1 MNEQFR
7 FNSVLLN
14 AELHSASTF
23 IYDACLD
30 ILALEKN
37 IQDMDA
43 KLINIF
49 YKISIGIERFQKI
62 IGVLNI
68 NPSSQ
73 EDLEKKC
80 DKLFYKHSHHGLG
93 NKIEKDSNFHS
104 SKEAKRLL
112 DYLQKFYNEHR
123 YGYFSFENNN
133 NMTFNLLLEFAKNS
147 QLSKIE
153 ENTALKG
160 ALLVFKESLSELIK
174 IYVEI
179 ITEKSGAKQYF
190 TTESESH
197 TKWFALYHY
206 KDKIFSIL
214 SQREIAIKALLSD
227 FIVQEETYSSYVDE
241 ADYLDHI
248 NDIISGGT
256 CSQLRDQVYEA
267 LFLEYNIDLDKLSQ
281 NELNQLIA
289 KIDFDL
295 S

>member
-1 MNEQFR
+1 M
-7 FNSVLLN
+7 LLN

-37 IQDMDA
+37 IQDKDA
-43 KLINIF
+43 KLFNIF

-80 DKLFYKHSHHGLG
+80 DKLFYKHSHLGLG
-93 NKIEKDSNFHS
+93 DKIEKDSNFHI
-104 SKEAKRLL
+104 SKQAKRLL
-112 DYLQKFYNEHR
+112 NYLQKFYNEHR

-153 ENTALKG
+153 ENTDLKG
-160 ALLVFKESLSELIK
+160 ALLVFKESLSELIN

-179 ITEKSGAKQYF
+179 ITEKSSAKQYF

-197 TKWFALYHY
+197 TKWFALYYY

-214 SQREIAIKALLSD
+214 SQREIAIKVLLSD
-227 FIVQEETYSSYVDE
+227 FIEQKETYSLYVDE
-241 ADYLDHI
+241 ADYLDYI

-256 CSQLRDQVYEA
+256 CSQLIEPVYEA
-267 LFLEYNIDLDKLSQ
+267 FLEDNIDLGELSQ
-281 NELNQLIA
+281 NELNQLIT
-289 KIDFDL
+289 KIDFYL

>member
-1 MNEQFR
+1 MNEKFQ

-14 AELHSASTF
+14 TELHSAGTF

-37 IQDMDA
+37 MKDKEA
-43 KLINIF
+43 KLFNIF
-49 YKISIGIERFQKI
+49 YKVSIGIERFQKI

-73 EDLEKKC
+73 EDLQNKC
-80 DKLFYKHSHHGLG
+80 DKLFYKHSHLGLG
-93 NKIEKDSNFHS
+93 DKIEKDSNFPIS
-104 SKEAKRLL
+104 SQARRLL
-112 DYLQKFYNEHR
+112 DYLQKFYNKHR

-147 QLSKIE
+147 QLSEIE
-153 ENTALKG
+153 KNTTLNEALS
-160 ALLVFKESLSELIK
+160 VFKESLSELIYFY
-174 IYVEI
+174 IVI
-179 ITEKSGAKQYF
+179 IAEKSEAKQYF

-197 TKWFALYHY
+197 TKWFAIYHY
-206 KDKIFSIL
+206 KNKIFSAL
-214 SQREIAIKALLSD
+214 SQREIAIKALLLD
-227 FIVQEETYSSYVDE
+227 FIKQKETYSSYVDE

-248 NDIISGGT
+248 NNIISGGT
-256 CSQLRDQVYEA
+256 CSRLIEQICEG
-267 LFLEYNIDLDKLSQ
+267 FFEKNIDLDTLSQ
-281 NELNQLIA
+281 NKLNKLIA